1 MSARAPALLFLGL
14 WALACCGGAPSR
26 LEGSISSEADLAFD
40 EVRAE
45 WLLDE
50 LAVRYVVVGAS
61 LCSDAARLTVRGP
74 LAIAGNELDAAKDV
88 RVEHFRYFWD
98 DEGHLVTTTPFPAV
112 DHGTLEFDEVGKKL
126 GERVVGRFT
135 VVFVTGDTLGGEF
148 DAPVVEPD
156 PDR

>member
-1 MSARAPALLFLGL
+1 MAPRRAGRALRGGGRL
-14 WALACCGGAPSR
+14 ALQR
-26 LEGSISSEADLAFD
+26 R
-40 EVRAE
+40 RA
-45 WLLDE
+45 
-50 LAVRYVVVGAS
+50 AHRP
-61 LCSDAARLTVRGP
+61 GP